1 MKTVKVILVAIL
13 LAALLVG
20 SVLYMKHVSNAR
32 KEEVASA
39 GANKN
44 ASSGD
49 AKTAVTPTDKMRVRT
64 AEGQPDI
71 DLTRYRLSVEG
82 LVDKPLSLSIDEI
95 KALPAEVRY
104 VKLPCVEGWTESG
117 IWRGPKLSSL
127 LESAGMKNGAD
138 NVVFSSP
145 GGYTTSLTLSDIK
158 ATDPLLAYGV
168 NGLKL
173 PDEQGYPL
181 RLVVPDRLGYKWIK
195 WVTGI
200 KVIKGPYQGYWE
212 SRGYSNDAKVGPR

>member
-1 MKTVKVILVAIL
+1 MKTLKVILVAIV
-13 LAALLVG
+13 LAALVVG
-20 SVLYMKHVSNAR
+20 GVLYMEHVSNAR
-32 KEEVASA
+32 KKEVASA

-49 AKTAVTPTDKMRVRT
+49 GKAAVTPTDKMRVRT

-71 DLTRYRLSVEG
+71 DLRTYRLSVEG
-82 LVDKPLSLSIDEI
+82 LVERQLSLSFDEI

-117 IWRGPKLSSL
+117 IWKGPKLSSL
-127 LESAGMKNGAD
+127 LQSAGIKEGAD

-168 NGLKL
+168 NGSKL

-195 WVTGI
+195 WVTAI

-212 SRGYSNDAKVGPR
+212 SRGYSGNADASGR